1 MCTVAL
7 TVAVVTLLVMS
18 LTIIVVVVNMGYATK
33 ADIYT
38 AGISFHTYQ

>member
-1 MCTVAL
+1 MCTVAF
-7 TVAVVTLLVMS
+7 TVAVVTLLVMI
-18 LTIIVVVVNMGYATK
+18 LMMVVVVVNMGYATK